1 MGWKEDKFLEE
12 LSNDLDAANR
22 EVCEHIS
29 VVRIPLE
36 ELKEHESNF
45 YNVSGIEALAEEIS
59 VMGGGLLNP
68 IKVFKNNTI
77 VSGHRRFNAFKLLAE
92 TDVRFNTIPA
102 IYVDNFETEEEELL
116 YLMNENNQRVKTKEE
131 LTVEIQMKKELYVTL
146 KENGDERYQSV
157 NINKL
162 LAEEF
167 GMSETS
173 IKRATGNAK
182 TTKQEKSNS
191 VLSMERNI
199 QERLS
204 TKAVITGN
212 EKGYLKIRFESVNN
226 LNDLLEQMNLLTDD

>member
-1 MGWKEDKFLEE
+1 MGWQEGNFLEE

-22 EVCEHIS
+22 EVYEHIS
-29 VVRIPLE
+29 VVRIPIE

-45 YNVSGIEALAEEIS
+45 YIINGIEALAEELK
-59 VMGGGLLNP
+59 VMGGELSNP

-77 VSGHRRFNAFKLLAE
+77 ISGHRRFNAFKLLAE
-92 TDVRFNTIPA
+92 TNESFNTIPA

-131 LTVEIQMKKELYVTL
+131 LTVEIQLKKELYVTL
-146 KENGDERYQSV
+146 KENGDERYQNV

-182 TTKQEKSNS
+182 ATKQEKSNS
-191 VLSMERNI
+191 VLSMERSI

-212 EKGYLKIRFESVNN
+212 DKGYLKIRFESVDN
-226 LNDLLEQMNLLTDD
+226 LNDLLSQMNLLIED

>member
-1 MGWKEDKFLEE
+1 MGWQEDNFLEE

-22 EVCEHIS
+22 EVHERIS

-45 YNVSGIEALAEEIS
+45 YIINGIEALAEELS
-59 VMGGGLLNP
+59 VMGGELSNP

-77 VSGHRRFNAFKLLAE
+77 ISGHRRFNAFKLLAE
-92 TDVRFNTIPA
+92 TDERFNTIPA

-131 LTVEIQMKKELYVTL
+131 LAVEIQLKKELYVTL
-146 KENGDERYQSV
+146 KENGDARYQNV

-162 LAEEF
+162 LADEF

-173 IKRATGNAK
+173 IKRATGNAN

-191 VLSMERNI
+191 VLCMERNI

-212 EKGYLKIRFESVNN
+212 DKGYLKIRFESVDN
-226 LNDLLEQMNLLTDD
+226 LNDLLSQMNLLIED

>member
-1 MGWKEDKFLEE
+1 MAWQEDNFLEE

-22 EVCEHIS
+22 EVHAHIS
-29 VVRIPLE
+29 VVRIPIE

-45 YNVSGIEALAEEIS
+45 YIINGVEALAEELK
-59 VMGGGLLNP
+59 VMGGELSNP
-68 IKVFKNNTI
+68 IKIFKNNTI
-77 VSGHRRFNAFKLLAE
+77 ISGHRRFNAFKLLAE
-92 TDVRFNTIPA
+92 TDERFSTIPA

-131 LTVEIQMKKELYVTL
+131 LAVEIQLKKELYVTL
-146 KENGDERYQSV
+146 KENGDERYQNI

-162 LAEEF
+162 LADEF

-182 TTKQEKSNS
+182 TSKQKKSNS
-191 VLSMERNI
+191 VLCMERSI

-212 EKGYLKIRFESVNN
+212 DKGYLKIRFESVDN
-226 LNDLLEQMNLLTDD
+226 LNDLLSQMNLLIED

>member
-1 MGWKEDKFLEE
+1 MEWQEDNFLEE

-22 EVCEHIS
+22 EVHEHVS
-29 VVRIPLE
+29 VVRIPLK

-45 YNVSGIEALAEEIS
+45 YTINGIEALAEEIK
-59 VMGGGLLNP
+59 VMSGELSNP

-77 VSGHRRFNAFKLLAE
+77 ISGHRRFNAFKLLAE
-92 TDVRFNTIPA
+92 TDDKFSTIPA

-131 LTVEIQMKKELYVTL
+131 LAVEIQMKKELYVTL

-212 EKGYLKIRFESVNN
+212 EKGYLKIRFESVDN